1 MKYKHIKGLQYH
13 KVRDLE
19 ISKKKYQDLLDGKD
33 IVLKKEEV
41 ESLEGVGVK
50 IRSTEIKKVKKE
62 EK

>member
-19 ISKKKYQDLLDGKD
+19 ISKKKYRDLLDGKD

-41 ESLEGVGVK
+41 ESLEGVGVR